1 MKKNKVWK
9 IKGFEGS
16 FSDEE
21 IITLIRRGELKGE
34 YALTS
39 RDMKKWV
46 KLKDSIYQF
55 YMEGNENEI
64 I

>member
-1 MKKNKVWK
+1 MWR

-21 IITLIRRGELKGE
+21 IIALIRSGEIKPD

-39 RDMKKWV
+39 KDMKKWV

-55 YMEGNENEI
+55 YIGGKQ
-64 I
+64 